1 MFFYWQRN
9 FFGQWTPKKS
19 ATDPTTKSA
28 NGCWKGR
35 VALVTEL
42 RPDEVF
48 TKLDDLAVRYPLEV
62 ERA

>member
-9 FFGQWTPKKS
+9 FFGQWVPKKS
-19 ATDPTTKSA
+19 GSDPTTKSA

-35 VALVTEL
+35 CALVTEL
-42 RPDEVF
+42 REDEVF
-48 TKLDDLAVRYPLEV
+48 TSIEKLAVHYPLEV

>member
-9 FFGQWTPKKS
+9 FFGRWTPKKS
-19 ATDPTTKSA
+19 ASDPITKSA

-35 VALVTEL
+35 CALVTEL
-42 RPDEVF
+42 REDEVF
-48 TKLDDLAVRYPLEV
+48 TSLEKLAVHYPLEV